1 MLIPVVLSGGSG
13 TRLWPVSRRLHPK
26 QLLPLVGEAT
36 MLQQTV
42 ERLRGLRGLEAPL
55 VACNAQQ
62 SLLVQEQLAAADSPA
77 AAILVEPTGRNTAP
91 AVALAALAAQ
101 ARVKEQ
107 GGDSSPLLLVL
118 PADHVVLDQPAFRAA
133 VDDGRPLAEAGK
145 LVTFGV
151 VPRSA
156 HTGYGYIKAA
166 TPGKPSRVRSFVEK
180 PDAATAQRYL
190 DSGGYY
196 WNSGMFLFSAA
207 AYLEELGQHR
217 PQMREACERAF
228 AGATRRGVLV
238 EVEAEAFE
246 ACPSDS
252 IDYAVM
258 EKTSRAVV
266 VPLDAGWS
274 DVGSWAALHEVG
286 AKDAD
291 DNVTEGDVIVR
302 ECRGSLLHA
311 RHRVLTAV
319 GLQDMVVVETADAVL
334 VTPRDRSQQV
344 KGIVE
349 TLRAQGRPE
358 AQMHPLRHHEW
369 GTELRLGE
377 SAGADVG
384 GLEVRAGQVVAGSLQ
399 RTRCWVVTA
408 GSGTLRQG
416 EDTESLEPGASVR
429 VPAGVSYEITAG
441 DEGLKLVAV
450 DIPADSGSS

>member
-26 QLLPLVGEAT
+26 QLLPLVGDAT

-42 ERLRGLRGLEAPL
+42 ERLRGLSGLESPL

-62 SLLVQEQLAAADSPA
+62 SLLVQEQLADIDAPA
-77 AAILVEPTGRNTAP
+77 AAILVEPMGRNTAP

-101 ARVKEQ
+101 ASTPAGEP
-107 GGDSSPLLLVL
+107 SPLLLVL
-118 PADHVVLDQPAFRAA
+118 PADHVVLDEPAFRTA
-133 VDDGRPLAEAGK
+133 VDEGRPLAEAGK

-166 TPGKPSRVRSFVEK
+166 TPGQPSRVRSFVEK
-180 PDAATAQRYL
+180 PNAATAQRYL

-207 AYLEELGQHR
+207 TYLEELRQHR
-217 PQMREACERAF
+217 PKMREACERAF
-228 AGATRRGVLV
+228 EAATRRGVV
-238 EVEAEAFE
+238 VDVDADAFE

-286 AKDAD
+286 TKDAD
-291 DNVTEGDVIVR
+291 DNVCEGDVIATD
-302 ECRGSLLHA
+302 CRGTLLHA
-311 RHRVLTAV
+311 RHRLLTAV
-319 GLQDMVVVETADAVL
+319 GLQDMVVVETADSVL
-334 VTPRDRSQQV
+334 VAPRKRSQQV

-349 TLRAQGRPE
+349 TLRGQGRVE
-358 AQMHPLRHHEW
+358 AEAHPIRHHAW
-369 GTELRLGE
+369 GRQEHLGT
-377 SAGADVG
+377 SVGADVG
-384 GLEVRAGQVVAGSLQ
+384 AVEIRPGQVLAGSHD
-399 RTRCWVVTA
+399 RDRCWVVTV
-408 GSGTLRQG
+408 GQGTLRQG
-416 EDTESLEPGASVR
+416 DDTRDLRPGVCVR
-429 VPAGVSYEITAG
+429 VPAATPYEMTAG
-441 DEGLKLVAV
+441 DEFLKLVIV
-450 DIPADSGSS
+450 DLPEPPA